1 MIRQLSLLSPEMTE
15 VKHHSMW
22 LPSVV
27 CGPGLASVRQK
38 DGPPQ
43 AIGGGILAGALLWA
57 HPTGQERL
65 TSVPLVLLATMLSHR
80 LERIM

>member
-1 MIRQLSLLSPEMTE
+1 MTHQLSPLSPEMTE

-43 AIGGGILAGALLWA
+43 ASGDPGGGILAGALL
-57 HPTGQERL
+57 
-65 TSVPLVLLATMLSHR
+65 
-80 LERIM
+80 